1 MTNIPMLVLLMAAVT
16 FIPRLL
22 PLLVLKADKL
32 PEKFK
37 QFLSYIPYA
46 VLGALIIP
54 AGFSGI
60 QGSYWISVFVL
71 SVAAFISWYRKN
83 VVLTFVVSVLTAW
96 GLQFIKF

>member
-60 QGSYWISVFVL
+60 QGSHWISALVL

-96 GLQFIKF
+96 GLQFLLL

>member
-37 QFLSYIPYA
+37 QFLAYIPYA
-46 VLGALIIP
+46 VLGSLIIP

-60 QGSYWISVFVL
+60 QGSYWISTLVL

-96 GLQFIKF
+96 GLQFIF